1 MSVEDVMHRE
11 GPRKLLALDGGGIRG
26 LITIEV
32 LAAMEEE
39 LRRGRG
45 ADFRLADE
53 FDYVAGTSTGAIV
66 ATCVS
71 VGMSLAEIRDFY
83 LDSGREMF
91 DKASLLRRFRSKFE
105 DERLAGKLKEVI
117 GEDTT
122 LGSDKL
128 RTLLLIVMRNATT
141 DSPWPLSNNPNAK
154 YNDPSR
160 RDAGKACNLDLP
172 LWQLVRASTAAPTY
186 FPPEVVDAGG
196 QHRSSWS
203 TVGSPPT
210 TTPPFCSF

>member
-32 LAAMEEE
+32 LAAIEQE
-39 LRRGRG
+39 LRRDRG

-53 FDYVAGTSTGAIV
+53 FDYVAGTSTGAII

-71 VGMSLAEIRDFY
+71 LGMTVAEIRDFY

-91 DKASLLRRFRSKFE
+91 DKASLPRRFRSRFE

-122 LGSDKL
+122 LGSDRL

-160 RDAGKACNLDLP
+160 RQQGKACN
-172 LWQLVRASTAAPTY
+172 
-186 FPPEVVDAGG
+186 
-196 QHRSSWS
+196 
-203 TVGSPPT
+203 
-210 TTPPFCSF
+210 